1 MFASVQA
8 SFYLD
13 SLELLASNA
22 YANRWFFASFS
33 DKYLFVVFSWC
44 TWVGFFAR
52 TSSINFFFVTVSAT
66 LFGIA
71 DTATVLKASQLFVTY
86 TFDTLSSAF
95 SVFHSFTHHYFNS
108 ASGQLSSVFSWIS
121 NPHIDIDL
129 TTNTDCEDMLAF
141 FGDIVEFAEQDK
153 ALFVDAAFDVW
164 FNLNWSSAVFVFE
177 AVLLTQ
183 LRRKTLSIF
192 LAKFFNA

>member
-1 MFASVQA
+1 MTI
-8 SFYLD
+8 
-13 SLELLASNA
+13 
-22 YANRWFFASFS
+22 
-33 DKYLFVVFSWC
+33 C
-44 TWVGFFAR
+44 
-52 TSSINFFFVTVSAT
+52 AT

-71 DTATVLKASQLFVTY
+71 DTSTILKTSQLFVTY
-86 TFDTLSSAF
+86 TSDSLSSAF
-95 SVFHSFTHHYFNS
+95 GIFRSFTNHYLNS
-108 ASGQLSSVFSWIS
+108 ANGQISSVFSWMS

-153 ALFVDAAFDVW
+153 ALFVDAAFDMW